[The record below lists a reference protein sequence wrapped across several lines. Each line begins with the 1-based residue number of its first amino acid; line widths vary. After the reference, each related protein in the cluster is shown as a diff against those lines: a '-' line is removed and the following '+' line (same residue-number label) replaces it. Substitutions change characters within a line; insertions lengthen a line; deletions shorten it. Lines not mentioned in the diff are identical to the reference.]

1 MKRAINKPYLQFSRL
16 LEFCEVARISFGD
29 LHERAEQRRPK
40 HYVFSEAQDQLFS
53 EREELLG
60 YFLELTK
67 EGATP
72 SRIAKRHKLDRRS
85 TELYLKHLSRIGLV
99 ERQEKSRAKLLVKP
113 PFGFGPGSRV
123 LRQEQETFLRSVV
136 SKVLTAA
143 PGTSRHVAVLKHF
156 QLTEEDYDQMVGA
169 LENVIHHFA
178 AIAERGLGRGTTSS
192 WRLALACGPGPE
204 MLASQLPRIDS

>member
-1 MKRAINKPYLQFSRL
+1 MSSSSELDARRYLEALKELLKERGITYARLAADLHCSLPTVKRAINKPYLQFSRL

-29 LHERAEQRRPK
+29 LHERAEQRRPE

-60 YFLELTK
+60 YFLELAK

-99 ERQEKSRAKLLVKP
+99 ERQEKGRAKLLVKP

-123 LRQEQETFLRSVV
+123 LRPM
-136 SKVLTAA
+136 LTI
-143 PGTSRHVAVLKHF
+143 G
-156 QLTEEDYDQMVGA
+156 
-169 LENVIHHFA
+169 
-178 AIAERGLGRGTTSS
+178 
-192 WRLALACGPGPE
+192 
-204 MLASQLPRIDS
+204 